1 MLNKIWWW
9 CESLF
14 FLNRLK
20 DILDKIK
27 SIISGFVLLDQT
39 FIAFDINMLQTQ
51 EKLPDLAVDSE
62 AMRFILDQVLSRPR
76 NQFTHQKMKT
86 EVGSYLVGKL
96 GTLGLLMYGMVKSI
110 LGFFPQKLNTY
121 EFMIKWNSQGTYV
134 LSQNSNITTQPL
146 LKYLTRY

>member
-1 MLNKIWWW
+1 
-9 CESLF
+9 
-14 FLNRLK
+14 
-20 DILDKIK
+20 
-27 SIISGFVLLDQT
+27 
-39 FIAFDINMLQTQ
+39 MLQTQ

-121 EFMIKWNSQGTYV
+121 EFMIK
-134 LSQNSNITTQPL
+134 
-146 LKYLTRY
+146 

>member
-1 MLNKIWWW
+1 MWV
-9 CESLF
+9 SF
-14 FLNRLK
+14 FPNRLK

-134 LSQNSNITTQPL
+134 FSQNSNITTQPL